1 MNRQEALDI
10 LWRIAAAYTQFDLQ
24 GEIGKK
30 RVEVWTECLEKMPY
44 DRVLQNVNKHISES
58 KFPPTIA
65 EISAYDPPKNEFLT
79 QYDEWLQQGRE
90 RIEHERNR

>member
-1 MNRQEALDI
+1 MS
-10 LWRIAAAYTQFDLQ
+10 
-24 GEIGKK
+24 
-30 RVEVWTECLEKMPY
+30 Y
-44 DRVLQNVNKHISES
+44 DRVLQNVNKHISEN

-79 QYDEWLQQGRE
+79 QYNKWLQQGRE